1 MATIAETENQKAEET
16 NQTKIAEQNKPVT
29 SAPSVAS
36 EVDHSAPLAGFLS
49 ITEPTAEQ
57 REQLKAVWAYAEA
70 STEDKSVPSLLY
82 AIQKIENRLSSPRL
96 GETRLDKVYR
106 YVKLQKQVDIA
117 TKMRDS
123 MMRAVT
129 L

>member
-16 NQTKIAEQNKPVT
+16 NQTKIAEQNKPVSSP
-29 SAPSVAS
+29 SAIAS
-36 EVDHSAPLAGFLS
+36 DVDHSTPLAGFLS
-49 ITEPTAEQ
+49 ISEPTAEQ
-57 REQLKAVWAYAEA
+57 REQLKAVWAYAEN
-70 STEDKSVPSLLY
+70 STEDKSTASLLY

-117 TKMRDS
+117 TKMRDN
-123 MMRAVT
+123 MMRSVT

>member
-1 MATIAETENQKAEET
+1 MATISEQENQKAEEI
-16 NQTKIAEQNKPVT
+16 NQTKIAEQNKPVSSPSAIT
-29 SAPSVAS
+29 SD
-36 EVDHSAPLAGFLS
+36 VDHSTPLAGFLNVS
-49 ITEPTAEQ
+49 QPTAEQ
-57 REQLKAVWAYAEA
+57 REQLKTVWAYAEN
-70 STEDKSVPSLLY
+70 STEDKSVASLLY
-82 AIQKIENRLSSPRL
+82 AIQKIENRLSSPKL

-123 MMRAVT
+123 MMRSVT